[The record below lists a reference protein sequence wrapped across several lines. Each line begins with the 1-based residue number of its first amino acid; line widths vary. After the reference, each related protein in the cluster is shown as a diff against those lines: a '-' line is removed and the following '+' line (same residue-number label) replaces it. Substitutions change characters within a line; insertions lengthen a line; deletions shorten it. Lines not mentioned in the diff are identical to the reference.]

1 MLHVHGIFEQY
12 NTKYGKDSVNCKEC
26 SEKQAVQDA
35 KRKDRVRNF
44 KEERRNNLEDSYKR
58 QISESLKRGYGD
70 FEPSFDEYK
79 TLVTSPCHYCKHYI
93 EAEAIGIDRVNN
105 DIGYT
110 RENCVPACW
119 KCNRMKHFYHPIFF
133 LEKCKILTKE
143 TIPTKD
149 FYAKWSLYYTRSC
162 YHNYTTYKREAEER
176 SLPFELTQQQWDW
189 LTRSQ
194 CYLCGYQDAR
204 GIGID
209 RLDNTVRKYSL
220 ENCRPCCGSCN
231 SMKGELPL
239 QDLLDQC
246 ISISQAHPT
255 GEAFQHIPITK
266 NPLRSDVIED
276 RVHWKAKGLYY
287 AILSDAAYSFF
298 NLYKDTLTEEEFA
311 TLCSETKVSEKATA
325 IASLSSLLERL
336 RKRRFR
342 KNTKV

>member
-1 MLHVHGIFEQY
+1 
-12 NTKYGKDSVNCKEC
+12 
-26 SEKQAVQDA
+26 
-35 KRKDRVRNF
+35 
-44 KEERRNNLEDSYKR
+44 
-58 QISESLKRGYGD
+58 
-70 FEPSFDEYK
+70 
-79 TLVTSPCHYCKHYI
+79 
-93 EAEAIGIDRVNN
+93 
-105 DIGYT
+105 
-110 RENCVPACW
+110 
-119 KCNRMKHFYHPIFF
+119 
-133 LEKCKILTKE
+133 
-143 TIPTKD
+143 
-149 FYAKWSLYYTRSC
+149 
-162 YHNYTTYKREAEER
+162 
-176 SLPFELTQQQWDW
+176 
-189 LTRSQ
+189 
-194 CYLCGYQDAR
+194 
-204 GIGID
+204 
-209 RLDNTVRKYSL
+209 
-220 ENCRPCCGSCN
+220 
-231 SMKGELPL
+231 MKGELPL